1 MKIET
6 EKETINLKKDIS
18 LNGVLARMI
27 GEYVASIFSKDASI
41 TPLTELF
48 PELFEE
54 EKKELGKR
62 EMALYKAKMQDFA
75 ERHNERLKRKG
86 GSK

>member
-48 PELFEE
+48 PELFEK
-54 EKKELGKR
+54 EKKELDKR
-62 EMALYKAKMQDFA
+62 EMDLYKAKMQDFA
-75 ERHNERLKRKG
+75 ERHNERLKQKG